1 MDKFT
6 EINTIPVRKTMIS
19 STFSLDQ
26 VFNGAIVNRALQ
38 GPSRY
43 NIYCT
48 WSSRYN
54 IYCIWSSRYNIYCTW
69 SSRYNIYRTWSS
81 WYNIYFI
88 CIQFYLR
95 VRLLITRVE
104 STQPVLFNK
113 SSLARS
119 QCMLSSLE
127 GSRKITF
134 TVPFI
139 SYYYHAS
146 NTCSL
151 TFSFL
156 HCCWIHF

>member
-54 IYCIWSSRYNIYCTW
+54 IY
-69 SSRYNIYRTWSS
+69 RTWSS

-104 STQPVLFNK
+104 STQPVLFSK